1 MQCVE
6 IIIIILIL
14 RQSINLILVSWL
26 RWYMLNN
33 KQILIL
39 EAATVGILNV
49 GYVVYKIRQSQ
60 TNKYL
65 FLYTAYMC
73 SWLSRKLPV

>member
-1 MQCVE
+1 M
-6 IIIIILIL
+6 
-14 RQSINLILVSWL
+14 
-26 RWYMLNN
+26 WYMLNN
-33 KQILIL
+33 KQLILIL

>member
-1 MQCVE
+1 MC
-6 IIIIILIL
+6 
-14 RQSINLILVSWL
+14 RNNNDNNINFETKHKLNSGELAM
-26 RWYMLNN
+26 WYMLNN

-39 EAATVGILNV
+39 EATTVGILNV